1 MNVIELKEIYKQY
14 EVGEASVHAVD
25 GVSLAVKRGEFVCIS
40 GRSGSG
46 KSTLLSLLA
55 GMESPTDGEIVI
67 LGEHMERM
75 NERQRGQFRRA
86 HIGFVFQSYN
96 LLPQLNAWEN
106 AAMPLQIRG
115 MPLAERKKRA
125 MEMLDMVGLL
135 SHAKHRPS
143 ELSGG
148 QQQRVG
154 IARAVITRP
163 DIVFADEP
171 TGNLDTKTGRQI
183 MELLLRIF
191 REWGTTLLMV
201 SHDEELAQYADREI
215 KLLDGR
221 IDEITIRRERY
232 I

>member
-1 MNVIELKEIYKQY
+1 MNIIELKEVYKKYQ
-14 EVGEASVHAVD
+14 VGETAIHAVD
-25 GVSLAVKRGEFVCIS
+25 GISFAVKKGEFVSIS

-55 GMESPTDGEIVI
+55 GMEDPTDGEIVI

-75 NERQRGQFRRA
+75 NERQRGRFRRE

-96 LLPQLNAWEN
+96 LLPQFCAWEN
-106 AAMPLQIRG
+106 VAMPLQIRG
-115 MPLAERKKRA
+115 VPLAERKKRA
-125 MEMLDMVGLL
+125 VEMLELVGLL
-135 SHAKHRPS
+135 SHAEHKPS
-143 ELSGG
+143 EMSGG

-154 IARAVITRP
+154 IARAIITEP

-171 TGNLDTKTGRQI
+171 TGNLDTKTGQQVL
-183 MELLLRIF
+183 ELLLQIF
-191 REWGTTLLMV
+191 RERETTFLLV
-201 SHDEELAQYADREI
+201 SHDEEMAHYADREV
-215 KLLDGR
+215 KFLDGR

>member
-106 AAMPLQIRG
+106 VAMPLQIRG

>member
-106 AAMPLQIRG
+106 VAMPLQIRG

-221 IDEITIRRERY
+221 IDEITVRRERY

>member
-14 EVGEASVHAVD
+14 QVGEASVHAVD
-25 GVSLAVKRGEFVCIS
+25 GVSFAVKKGEFVCIS

-106 AAMPLQIRG
+106 VAMPLQIRG

-201 SHDEELAQYADREI
+201 SHDKEMAQYADREI

>member
-1 MNVIELKEIYKQY
+1 MNIIELKEVYKKYQ
-14 EVGEASVHAVD
+14 VGETAIHAVD
-25 GVSLAVKRGEFVCIS
+25 GISFAVKKGEFVSIS

-46 KSTLLSLLA
+46 KSTLLSLIA
-55 GMESPTDGEIVI
+55 GMEDPTDGEIVI

-75 NERQRGQFRRA
+75 NERQRGRFRRE

-96 LLPQLNAWEN
+96 LLPQFCAWEN
-106 AAMPLQIRG
+106 VAMPLQIRG
-115 MPLAERKKRA
+115 VPLTERKKRA
-125 MEMLDMVGLL
+125 MEMLELVGLL
-135 SHAKHRPS
+135 SHAEHKPS
-143 ELSGG
+143 EMSGG

-154 IARAVITRP
+154 IARAIITEP

-171 TGNLDTKTGRQI
+171 TGNLDTKTGQQVL
-183 MELLLRIF
+183 ELLLQIF
-191 REWGTTLLMV
+191 RERETTFLLV
-201 SHDEELAQYADREI
+201 SHDEEMAHYADREV